1 MVTLNTTSKKRSTDG
16 QPKIPEEEVNNQI
29 IIYSFRSIN
38 KKVDFG
44 NSPHRVTIIACEIK
58 CRPNHSALLKVLL
71 TRVFVLVKTPP
82 SDSTIHFILYGLI
95 NVSDSNTVKHQIIQQ
110 NQFIHNI
117 TIIPIHNIDEET
129 IYSGLKEKLEI
140 LLSVTNIEKHIS
152 RLLQEKGS

>member
-1 MVTLNTTSKKRSTDG
+1 M
-16 QPKIPEEEVNNQI
+16 
-29 IIYSFRSIN
+29 
-38 KKVDFG
+38 
-44 NSPHRVTIIACEIK
+44 
-58 CRPNHSALLKVLL
+58 
-71 TRVFVLVKTPP
+71 
-82 SDSTIHFILYGLI
+82 
-95 NVSDSNTVKHQIIQQ
+95 SDSNTVKHQIIQQ